1 MEIYV
6 RAVKLVGELQWRDSE
21 HTCTLSDSERHLA
34 HVFDC
39 GGRWIAFNAT
49 RISSAENGPKRI
61 GVFAS
66 FEAARQAVEAC
77 LGCHSRPK
85 VRTAGN

>member
-1 MEIYV
+1 M
-6 RAVKLVGELQWRDSE
+6 RGVKIVGELQWREGE
-21 HTCTLSDSERHLA
+21 HTCALSDSERHLA
-34 HVFDC
+34 HVFEC
-39 GGRWIAFNAT
+39 GGKWIAFDAT
-49 RISSAENGPKRI
+49 SVSRAQNGPKRI

-66 FEAARQAVEAC
+66 FEAARQAVEEC